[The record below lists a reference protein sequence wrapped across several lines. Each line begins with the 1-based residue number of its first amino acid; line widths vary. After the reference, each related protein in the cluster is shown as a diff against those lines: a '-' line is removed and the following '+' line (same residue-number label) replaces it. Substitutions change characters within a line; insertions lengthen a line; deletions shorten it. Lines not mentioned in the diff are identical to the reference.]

1 MSHLAD
7 EVSES
12 KQRLMASVIAACR
25 EEGMQLLETHTYIYI
40 YIYIYICL
48 AGASREFDLRVRG
61 QESSRE

>member
-40 YIYIYICL
+40 YIYIYMS
-48 AGASREFDLRVRG
+48 GRG
-61 QESSRE
+61 EQRI